1 MFYRRQQGDGS
12 GDGESPDAVSR
23 NLVKVLAVTI
33 FLAGTAALVF
43 GERGLMDV
51 HRAKKELREILTRV
65 KAKKEVVARLR
76 SEVSRLESDPEALER
91 VAREQLNLAK
101 PGEII
106 ILLPRE
112 PEWGKVP
119 QHGP

>member
-1 MFYRRQQGDGS
+1 MTPDG
-12 GDGESPDAVSR
+12 VSR
-23 NLVKVLAVTI
+23 NLVKVLAATI

-51 HRAKKELREILTRV
+51 HRSRKELQEIRV
-65 KAKKEVVARLR
+65 LLKAKKEAVARLQ

-106 ILLPRE
+106 ILLPRD
-112 PEWGKVP
+112 PDWGKVP
-119 QHGP
+119 QHHP

>member
-1 MFYRRQQGDGS
+1 MFYRSQQGDGS
-12 GDGESPDAVSR
+12 GFGVPPEGVSR
-23 NLVKVLAVTI
+23 NLLKVLATTI

-51 HRAKKELREILTRV
+51 HQSKKELREILTKV
-65 KAKKEVVARLR
+65 KAKKEAVASIK
-76 SEVSRLESDPEALER
+76 SEVLRLETDPEALEK

-119 QHGP
+119 E

>member
-1 MFYRRQQGDGS
+1 MRRRTV
-12 GDGESPDAVSR
+12 VSR
-23 NLVKVLAVTI
+23 NLLKVLAATI

-51 HRAKKELREILTRV
+51 HRSRQDLQDIRAKV
-65 KAKKEVVARLR
+65 KAKKEAVARLQ
-76 SEVSRLESDPEALER
+76 SEVTRLETDPEALER

-119 QHGP
+119 E